1 MYLQKVIRR
10 KTYLRIWIRTK
21 MSRIRNTGKVITKIC
36 VADPY
41 PGCGASLTPE
51 SGIRYRFFPDPG
63 SRILNPYFWGKKFF
77 NSLKT
82 DPNFFLQ
89 HFKNK
94 IIFNFV
100 KFMATKKVMTKK
112 FFRPSLSLLFLDL
125 GTGILDPGSEIRYG

>member
-21 MSRIRNTGKVITKIC
+21 MSRIRNTGKVIKKIC
-36 VADPY
+36 VTDSY

-63 SRILNPYFWGKKFF
+63 SWIVFWGKKFF

-100 KFMATKKVMTKK
+100 KFMATKKGMKK
-112 FFRPSLSLLFLDL
+112 KKIFAPLFHCSFW
-125 GTGILDPGSEIRYG
+125 IWEPGS